1 MSQPE
6 FAALAASWHDF
17 YLTVGAAAASLI
29 GLLFVGI
36 SINLDSFTT
45 DEGTG
50 IRVLA
55 EQAFGTFILVLVI
68 AFMVLIPNTD
78 QESMAVRLGIV
89 GGLGTIGVARRAMAV
104 RRGST
109 HPFGGWRYVVRR
121 LGLPAVASV
130 GVLVVAALVLSNPV
144 SALYWLV
151 GAVLMYLFS
160 AADSA
165 WDLLIEVGRER
176 RRRLS

>member
-17 YLTVGAAAASLI
+17 YLTVGAASASLI

-45 DEGTG
+45 DDGAG
-50 IRVLA
+50 IRILA
-55 EQAFGTFILVLVI
+55 EQAFGSFILVLVI
-68 AFMVLIPNTD
+68 ALMMLIPNTD
-78 QESMAVRLGIV
+78 QESMALRLAIV
-89 GGLGTIGVARRAMAV
+89 GGLGTLGIVRRAV
-104 RRGST
+104 SLRRRSVD
-109 HPFGGWRYVVRR
+109 PFGGWRYVVRR
-121 LGLPAVASV
+121 LGLPAVASI
-130 GVLVVAALVLSNPV
+130 GVLAVAVWVLSNPV

-151 GAVLMYLFS
+151 GAVLIYLFS